1 MTMHL
6 TQPYLTTLNTGK
18 RKQKP
23 TKAKLNKWREDHRIF
38 NKENKRYRIPPITFE
53 EYLDTIV
60 YGKKSSKKE
69 FTKLN
74 NNTTLAQERISEFN
88 KKHPSKTTF
97 GSSSSCAKKDAP
109 KYTGDL
115 VKGVATMHKSN
126 AVPVIDDE
134 HMKDLANM
142 RR

>member
-6 TQPYLTTLNTGK
+6 TQPYLTTLNTRK

-23 TKAKLNKWREDHRIF
+23 TKAKIAQWREEHRLY
-38 NKENKRYRIPPITFE
+38 NKENKRYRIDPITFD
-53 EYLDTIV
+53 EYVDMV
-60 YGKKSSKKE
+60 YGKVREKKQFNKLDSKP
-69 FTKLN
+69 
-74 NNTTLAQERISEFN
+74 TLAQERINEY
-88 KKHPSKTTF
+88 KQKYPSKITF

-126 AVPVIDDE
+126 AVPVIDDQ